1 MRGHDTQKCGI
12 AGADWNDSDNGLL
25 VWDFVFNVLNVL
37 RGLIPATMLF
47 SSFIYAF
54 ACFSIAVFFYVFH
67 KAKT

>member
-1 MRGHDTQKCGI
+1 LLALIGTI
-12 AGADWNDSDNGLL
+12 LLTALL

-54 ACFSIAVFFYVFH
+54 ACFSVAVFFYVFH
-67 KAKT
+67 RAQS